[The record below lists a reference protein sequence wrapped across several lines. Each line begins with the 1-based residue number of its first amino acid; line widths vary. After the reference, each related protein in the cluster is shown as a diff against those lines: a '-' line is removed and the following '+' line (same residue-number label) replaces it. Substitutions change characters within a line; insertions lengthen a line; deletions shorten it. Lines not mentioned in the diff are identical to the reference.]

1 MLDEYKEIFFGF
13 IFGLGA
19 AILDTAID
27 AREGHHSLAAELGG
41 HPGMLLYRLLFILFG
56 FLVGW
61 LMWQRNKRE
70 RDYRHLTESL
80 NRFHE
85 QCASQIVLLH
95 AKLQILLT
103 REELQLQP
111 AAEELVRSSY
121 ERTQELQTLM
131 RDKFPSI

>member
-1 MLDEYKEIFFGF
+1 MFDQYKEISFGF

-19 AILDTAID
+19 AMLDTAID
-27 AREGHHSLAAELGG
+27 AREGGHGIGAELFA
-41 HPGMLLYRLLFILFG
+41 HPGMLLYRLLFVFFG
-56 FLVGW
+56 VLVGW
-61 LMWQRNKRE
+61 LLWQRNQRE
-70 RDYRHLTESL
+70 RDYRRVAENL

-85 QCASQIVLLH
+85 QCAGQIVLLH
-95 AKLQILLT
+95 AKLQVLLT

>member
-1 MLDEYKEIFFGF
+1 MLDEYKEIFYGF

-27 AREGHHSLAAELGG
+27 AREGNHSMAAELSS

-56 FLVGW
+56 LFLGW
-61 LMWQRNKRE
+61 LLWQRNKRE
-70 RDYRHLTESL
+70 RDYRHLAESL

-103 REELQLQP
+103 REELHLSP
-111 AAEELVRSSY
+111 ATEELVRSSY
-121 ERTQELQTLM
+121 ERTQELQTLV
-131 RDKFPSI
+131 RDKFPSV

>member
-27 AREGHHSLAAELGG
+27 AREGSHGIGVELSA
-41 HPGMLLYRLLFILFG
+41 HPGMLLYRLLFVFFG
-56 FLVGW
+56 LLIGW
-61 LMWQRNKRE
+61 LLWQRNRRA
-70 RDYRHLTESL
+70 RDYRHFAEAL

-85 QCASQIVLLH
+85 QCAGQIVLLH
-95 AKLQILLT
+95 AKLQVLLT

-121 ERTQELQTLM
+121 ERTQELQRLM
-131 RDKFPSI
+131 RDNFPSI